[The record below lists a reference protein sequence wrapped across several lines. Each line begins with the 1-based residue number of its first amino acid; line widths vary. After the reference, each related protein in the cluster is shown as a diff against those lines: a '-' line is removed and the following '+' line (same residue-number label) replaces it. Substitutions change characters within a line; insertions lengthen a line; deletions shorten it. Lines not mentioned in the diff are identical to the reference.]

1 MRKRASK
8 APGMSP
14 ELLQQLQA
22 AAELTD
28 DQIDTS
34 DPDASEVQDWTGAVR
49 GRFWRP
55 IKRQKTLRLDADVL
69 AWFEAQ
75 GPGYQTRI
83 NRTLRAAMLH
93 GLRRQKGASKGRSEI
108 R

>member
-1 MRKRASK
+1 MRKGASK

-14 ELLQQLQA
+14 ELLRQLQA
-22 AAELTD
+22 AAELPD

-34 DPDASEVQDWTGAVR
+34 DPDAPEVQDWTGAVR

-93 GLRRQKGASKGRSEI
+93 GLRRQKAGAKG
-108 R
+108 